1 MWEGWSQEYNTLQ
14 LGPQEVK
21 MAVEEE
27 KDPGSVGF
35 AFPLSPVEFAFRNER
50 KYPPPTDDEMY
61 SEMARLIHQSLAI
74 KEPMFKSS
82 YVLSIIYSHIN
93 RNKRDSPGWQ
103 RGLIKA
109 GGVQK
114 LVRFASSEDERERYW
129 AIAILGRMVGTCEES
144 RKRIIEVGAH
154 ESILAG
160 TKDGDEEVRD
170 CGVSGLKGLI
180 QYPEG
185 RTVVSYDMLIEC
197 LSGRG
202 K

>member
-1 MWEGWSQEYNTLQ
+1 
-14 LGPQEVK
+14 
-21 MAVEEE
+21 
-27 KDPGSVGF
+27 
-35 AFPLSPVEFAFRNER
+35 
-50 KYPPPTDDEMY
+50 
-61 SEMARLIHQSLAI
+61 
-74 KEPMFKSS
+74 MFKSS
-82 YVLSIIYSHIN
+82 YVLSLIYRPLN

-144 RKRIIEVGAH
+144 RKHIIEVGAV

-160 TKDGDEEVRD
+160 TKDGDDEVRD
-170 CGVSGLKGLI
+170 VGVSGLKGLI

-185 RTVVSYDMLIEC
+185 RTVVS
-197 LSGRG
+197 
-202 K
+202 